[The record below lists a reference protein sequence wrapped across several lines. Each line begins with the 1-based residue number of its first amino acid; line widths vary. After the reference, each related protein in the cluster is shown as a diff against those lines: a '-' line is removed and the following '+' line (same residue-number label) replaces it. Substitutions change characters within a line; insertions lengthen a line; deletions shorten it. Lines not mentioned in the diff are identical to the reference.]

1 MTAYLTQT
9 SDDVLRLYEKLDQ
22 KIEEFKAVS
31 NLRCPSG
38 CGRCCENPNIFCS
51 VLEVLPLAG
60 QLWQNKSATRI
71 LSKIG
76 ESGCGVC
83 VFYEPNPLKSGN
95 GRCSVYPWR
104 PLICRLFG
112 YAAKQDKY
120 LKSQL
125 VTCPTMK
132 SYCAKEYQQVVENL
146 DQGKIISPLM
156 REYTMQL
163 LTIEPHLGI
172 EQFSINTAVRIAIEK
187 IGLLNAQ

>member
-1 MTAYLTQT
+1 MAAYLTQT
-9 SDDVLRLYEKLDQ
+9 NDEVLRLYEKLDQ
-22 KIEEFKAVS
+22 KIEEFKVAS

-38 CGRCCENPNIFCS
+38 CGRCCENPNVFCS

-60 QLWQNKSATRI
+60 QLWQNKSATKI
-71 LSKIG
+71 LSRIG
-76 ESGCGVC
+76 ESTCGVC
-83 VFYEPNPLKSGN
+83 VFYEPNSLKIGN

-112 YAAKQDKY
+112 YAAKQGKH
-120 LKSQL
+120 LKRQL
-125 VTCPTMK
+125 VTCPTIK
-132 SYCAKEYQQVVENL
+132 EHCAQEYQRVVKNL
-146 DQGKIISPLM
+146 DQEKITIPLM

-163 LTIEPHLGI
+163 LSIEPHLGR